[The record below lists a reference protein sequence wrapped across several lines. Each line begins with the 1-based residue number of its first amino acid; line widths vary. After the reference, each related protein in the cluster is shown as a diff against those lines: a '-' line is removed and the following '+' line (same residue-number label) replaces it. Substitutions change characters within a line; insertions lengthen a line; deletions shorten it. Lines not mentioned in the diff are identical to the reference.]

1 MTSRAAKG
9 TLGYGC
15 VVVRGIVQV
24 CRACLVASAFF
35 WFWTG
40 GVLLAWM
47 LCPILILAYRDEPR
61 RWRICQRIVKRAYQ
75 AFHRYMEL
83 LTLVELRVVGD
94 HPARPP
100 GPLVI
105 VANHPTLV
113 DVTAILS
120 TYDDVCCI
128 VKETLMK
135 NIFVGLL
142 LRTCGHVAAADAE
155 GISGVGALDAVSKRL
170 QAGMA
175 VLFFPEGT
183 RSPPLGLRTFRR
195 GAFEVAARARVP
207 IWPMLVTCDPPA
219 LSKGLPI
226 WKHPER
232 VARLRIEPTEII
244 VPPANGR
251 SVCKETEAVFRER
264 LFGSVLA
271 PVADAPKGRYPA
283 SAVMP

>member
-1 MTSRAAKG
+1 
-9 TLGYGC
+9 
-15 VVVRGIVQV
+15 
-24 CRACLVASAFF
+24 
-35 WFWTG
+35 
-40 GVLLAWM
+40 
-47 LCPILILAYRDEPR
+47 
-61 RWRICQRIVKRAYQ
+61 
-75 AFHRYMEL
+75 MEL

-94 HPARPP
+94 RPARPP

-120 TYDDVCCI
+120 KYDDVCCI

-142 LRTCGHVAAADAE
+142 LRTCGHVAAADGE
-155 GISGVGALDAVSKRL
+155 GIAGVGALDAVSKRL

-195 GAFEVAARARVP
+195 GAFEVAARAQVP

-226 WKHPER
+226 WKHPEKI
-232 VARLRIEPTEII
+232 ARLRIEPTGII
-244 VPPANGR
+244 VAPANGR
-251 SVCKETEAVFRER
+251 TVCRETEAVFRGR
-264 LFGSVLA
+264 LFGTVLA
-271 PVADAPKGRYPA
+271 PVADASKGRYPA

>member
-1 MTSRAAKG
+1 M
-9 TLGYGC
+9 L
-15 VVVRGIVQV
+15 RGVVQV
-24 CRACLVASAFF
+24 FRACLVASAFF

-40 GVLLAWM
+40 GVVLAWTVCPVLM
-47 LCPILILAYRDEPR
+47 LTYRDEAR

-75 AFHRYMEL
+75 AFHRYMEVL
-83 LTLVELRVVGD
+83 ALVELRVVGD
-94 HPARPP
+94 RVVRPP

-113 DVTAILS
+113 DVTAILA

-128 VKETLMK
+128 VKRTLIR
-135 NIFVGLL
+135 NVFVGRL

-155 GISGVGALDAVSKRL
+155 GIAGVGALDAVLRRL
-170 QAGMA
+170 EAGMA

-232 VARLRIEPTEII
+232 VARLRIEPTEIM
-244 VPPANGR
+244 VPSADGR
-251 SVCKETEAVFRER
+251 SMCRETEARFRER
-264 LFGSVLA
+264 LLGGILA
-271 PVADAPKGRYPA
+271 PVAGAPKASYPA
-283 SAVMP
+283 SAATS

>member
-1 MTSRAAKG
+1 
-9 TLGYGC
+9 
-15 VVVRGIVQV
+15 VVRGIVQV
-24 CRACLVASAFF
+24 FRACLVASAFF
-35 WFWTG
+35 WFWAG
-40 GVLLAWM
+40 GVVLAWTV
-47 LCPILILAYRDEPR
+47 CPVLILIYRDEAR

-83 LTLVELRVVGD
+83 LALVELRVVGD
-94 HPARPP
+94 VVARPP

-128 VKETLMK
+128 VKKTLIG
-135 NIFVGLL
+135 NVFVGLL

-155 GISGVGALDAVSKRL
+155 GIAGVGALDAVSRRL
-170 QAGMA
+170 EVGMA

-207 IWPMLVTCDPPA
+207 IWPVLVTCNPPA

-232 VARLRIEPTEII
+232 VARLRLEPVEVIA
-244 VPPANGR
+244 PPTDGR
-251 SVCKETEAVFRER
+251 SMCRETEALFRRR
-264 LFGSVLA
+264 LPGGFEP
-271 PVADAPKGRYPA
+271 PVAGAPKDRYPA
-283 SAVMP
+283 SAVTP